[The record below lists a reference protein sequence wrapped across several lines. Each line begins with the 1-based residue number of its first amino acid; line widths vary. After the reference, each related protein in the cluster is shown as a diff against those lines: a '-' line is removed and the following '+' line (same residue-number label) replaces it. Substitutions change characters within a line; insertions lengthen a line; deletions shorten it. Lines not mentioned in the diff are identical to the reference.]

1 MVPISETKTKKR
13 SIATVVTE
21 SAPLALGLIWLV
33 VAFFPVYYVVIT
45 SFHSRQG
52 FLSGIPW
59 LPPAEPTAQSYVT
72 IWNSGMGIFFL
83 NSVFVT
89 GVSVLLILAVSLF
102 ASYVIARIRARAIVM
117 LFNVFL
123 LGLAIPLQA
132 VIIPLYA
139 MITELGLYDTLFAL
153 IPPYVAFGIPLSVL
167 ILVNFIRDIPNDLYD
182 SMAIDGAGHVRV
194 LASLVLPLSR
204 PALVTVG
211 IYNAIQVWNGFI
223 FPLVLTQSP
232 NVRVLPLA
240 LRSFQGEFTINVP
253 VIMAGVLLSAAPL
266 IVAYIVGRRQL
277 LSGLTAGFSK

>member
-1 MVPISETKTKKR
+1 MNEGKTEKRPVATLAAGFVPFT
-13 SIATVVTE
+13 
-21 SAPLALGLIWLV
+21 LGLVWLV
-33 VAFFPVYYVVIT
+33 VAFFPVYYVLIT
-45 SFHSRQG
+45 SFRSQQG
-52 FLSGIPW
+52 FLSGAPW
-59 LPPAEPTAQSYVT
+59 LPPTEPTAQSYVT
-72 IWNSGMGIFFL
+72 IWNSGIGLFFF

-89 GVSVLLILAVSLF
+89 VVSVLLIIVVSLSV
-102 ASYVIARIRARAIVM
+102 SYVIVKIRTRALLM

-123 LGLAIPLQA
+123 LGLAIPIQA

-139 MITELGLYDTLFAL
+139 MIAQLGLYDTLYAL

-182 SMAIDGAGHVRV
+182 SMALDGAGHVRI
-194 LASLVLPLSR
+194 LTSLVLPLSR

-211 IYNAIQVWNGFI
+211 IYNAIQVWNGFV

-253 VIMAGVLLSAAPL
+253 VIMAGVLISATPL

-277 LSGLTAGFSK
+277 LGGLTAGFSK

>member
-1 MVPISETKTKKR
+1 MNEAKTEKR
-13 SIATVVTE
+13 SIATLATSSV
-21 SAPLALGLIWLV
+21 PFALGLVWLV
-33 VAFFPVYYVVIT
+33 IAFFPVYYVVIT
-45 SFHSRQG
+45 SFRSQQG
-52 FLSGIPW
+52 FLSGVPW
-59 LPPAEPTAQSYVT
+59 LPPTEPTEQSYVT
-72 IWNSGMGIFFL
+72 IWNSGIGLFFF

-89 GVSVLLILAVSLF
+89 VVSVLLIILVSLL
-102 ASYVIARIRARAIVM
+102 ASYVIVRIRSRAILM

-123 LGLAIPLQA
+123 LGLAIPIQA

-139 MITELGLYDTLFAL
+139 MIAQLGFYDTLYAL

-182 SMAIDGAGHVRV
+182 SMALDGAGHVRV
-194 LASLVLPLSR
+194 LRSLIFPLSR

-211 IYNAIQVWNGFI
+211 IYNAIQVWNGFV

-253 VIMAGVLLSAAPL
+253 VIMAGVLISAAPL

-277 LSGLTAGFSK
+277 LGGLTAGFSK